1 MEKFFSTQSGS
12 RMPELPEVETLCC
25 QLQGKIAGKKI
36 LAAKVFDH
44 KLDGIANVRGMR
56 ICGVCRRG
64 KTVEMRLHDG
74 RSIVVH
80 LRMSGRLFWRADR
93 KKEPHTRW
101 RMTLVDGNLDLVDPR
116 RFATVRVVHAGRE
129 SLSNDLMG
137 RFDFRNFMQSQAGRR
152 IHVKTL
158 LMDPKAIAGI
168 GNIYACEI
176 LHAAGISPLRPAAS
190 LGESEWKKIF
200 RQARRILRKA
210 IAGRGTSISEWR
222 DLYGCPGENQKEL
235 KVYGREGEDCV
246 RCGGIIVRIRQGGR
260 STFYC
265 PRCQEE

>member
-1 MEKFFSTQSGS
+1 M
-12 RMPELPEVETLCC
+12 MPELPEVETLCR
-25 QLQGKIAGKKI
+25 QLQEAIAGKKI
-36 LAAKVFDH
+36 LATKVFDH
-44 KLDGIANVRGMR
+44 KLDGVANVRGMR

-101 RMTLVDGNLDLVDPR
+101 RITLADGNLDLVDPR
-116 RFATVRVVHAGRE
+116 RFATVRVVHAGQE
-129 SLSNDLMG
+129 PLTNDLMS
-137 RFDFRNFMQSQAGRR
+137 RFDFGKFLQSQAQRR
-152 IHVKTL
+152 VHVKIL

-176 LHAAGISPLRPAAS
+176 LHGAGISPMRPAAA
-190 LGESEWKKIF
+190 LRESEWRKIF
-200 RQARRILRKA
+200 RQARRVLKKA
-210 IAGRGTSISEWR
+210 IARRGTSISDWR
-222 DLYGCPGENQKEL
+222 DLYGCAGENQSEL
-235 KVYGREGEDCV
+235 NVYGREGETCS
-246 RCGGIIVRIRQGGR
+246 RCDGIIVRIKQSGR

-265 PRCQEE
+265 PQCQEE